1 MSVSARSINTARAA
15 GTRQARPASGDMRR
29 SCGFYSKLGLTATFG
44 GPDAE
49 FTTFSA
55 EAPVTAATNRLH
67 VNLVHAPAYLPPPP
81 QRGVPGGWGRAV
93 IFVDDVDSLQARL
106 VAAGLDA
113 PCPRDA
119 PWGER
124 CFHVKDP
131 DGHELSFATPDYAHP
146 RWDPATE
153 RDESALTGALDE
165 LLGAEQA
172 GER

>member
-1 MSVSARSINTARAA
+1 MKLLSINALTLC
-15 GTRQARPASGDMRR
+15 TRDMRR

-93 IFVDDVDSLQARL
+93 IFVDDS
-106 VAAGLDA
+106 AA
-113 PCPRDA
+113 
-119 PWGER
+119 
-124 CFHVKDP
+124 
-131 DGHELSFATPDYAHP
+131 ST
-146 RWDPATE
+146 
-153 RDESALTGALDE
+153 
-165 LLGAEQA
+165 
-172 GER
+172 